1 MKIWII
7 IYPFMPQP
15 QICRTKLFINT
26 IKCWICNFSKE
37 MKRPSVLLIK
47 GLGEREW
54 KYDWK
59 KSLFSFCNS
68 LHTVG
73 QACINFIRTDG
84 SYTGTSTR
92 ALAHTNMFTKHRHG
106 ERERERERETC
117 KCDEWANASM
127 LCKCLYTLVSI
138 HVKEQASFY
147 KMLNLFFTC
156 KKLSVHKLQLIH
168 DLFFYDETWYYFIS
182 TEILI

>member
-1 MKIWII
+1 
-7 IYPFMPQP
+7 MPQP

-59 KSLFSFCNS
+59 KSLFSFCSS

-84 SYTGTSTR
+84 SYTGTSKYTCTCTYK
-92 ALAHTNMFTKHRHG
+92 HVTKHRHG
-106 ERERERERETC
+106 HTEIESKRERERGRETC
-117 KCDEWANASM
+117 KCDEWPNACM